1 MMLWMPTK
9 IFLRSERAQL
19 SMRMYKA
26 LLSLISLSTFWLVPP
41 AQAELTFTF
50 DGNGLGHGVGLSQIG
65 AKAMALEGKS
75 AEEILKY
82 YYTGVEVEPIADWFD
97 VRVNIGS
104 KLTLASIR
112 LVSNS
117 GLISI
122 NGLEIRDRQS
132 SATFRYTPDGIT
144 TTISKTTT
152 GGNKVVTRLPA
163 QDSITIDWSGTR
175 FLPGAT
181 AIVAFNAG
189 KSVRYQFGRMNLV
202 MVGKG
207 FEVTNTV
214 RLKDEYLYGISEVSS
229 SWPTESLRAQAI
241 AARTYALSKIGNYRL
256 SCDCDLF
263 GNTKDQ
269 LFVGLSK
276 ISEPKFGA
284 LWKAAVDATSVD
296 QFQGLAITYQGKPIN
311 AYYSSSSGGLT
322 ESSLDAFGTAFDY
335 LVPVADPV
343 SLDPKANP
351 NYWAWRRSVG
361 AAQVAKA
368 FGLLDV
374 AKLEIIGKRIY
385 ATSLNGTQ
393 VSLRL
398 ETFRSRTGLPGNSFR
413 ISADSNIST

>member
-1 MMLWMPTK
+1 MPIK
-9 IFLRSERAQL
+9 ISLRSERAQL

-26 LLSLISLSTFWLVPP
+26 LFVVATLITFFLAPP
-41 AQAELTFTF
+41 AKAETTYTFE
-50 DGNGLGHGVGLSQIG
+50 GNGFGHGVGLSQIG

-75 AEEILKY
+75 ADEILKY
-82 YYTGVEVEPIADWFD
+82 YYTGVEVEPFPDWFD
-97 VRVNIGS
+97 VRVNIGT
-104 KLTLASIR
+104 KLNAASIR
-112 LVSNS
+112 LVSDV
-117 GLISI
+117 GYISI
-122 NGLEIRDRQS
+122 NGFELRDKQS
-132 SATFRYTPDGIT
+132 TANFRYSAEGIT
-144 TTISKTTT
+144 TTI
-152 GGNKVVTRLPA
+152 TRTNSGIRSVIARIPA
-163 QDSITIDWSGTR
+163 QDFVTIDWSGTR
-175 FLPGAT
+175 FLPGPT
-181 AIVAFNAG
+181 AIVAFTAG
-189 KSVRYQFGRMNLV
+189 KSARYQFGRINLV

-229 SWPTESLRAQAI
+229 SWPTESLKAQAI
-241 AARTYALSKIGNYRL
+241 AARTYALSRVGNYRL

-276 ISEPKFGA
+276 ISEPRFGA
-284 LWKAAVDATSVD
+284 LWKAAVDATSFD
-296 QFQGLAITYQGKPIN
+296 ELSGFAITYQGRPIN
-311 AYYSSSSGGLT
+311 AYYSSSSGGQT

-351 NYWAWRRSVG
+351 NYWSWRRTITT
-361 AAQVAKA
+361 AQVTKA

-398 ETFRSRTGLPGNSFR
+398 ETFRSRTGLPSNTYR
-413 ISADSNIST
+413 IVSG

>member
-1 MMLWMPTK
+1 
-9 IFLRSERAQL
+9 
-19 SMRMYKA
+19 MRMSKA
-26 LLSLISLSTFWLVPP
+26 LFVVISLLTFLLAPP
-41 AQAELTFTF
+41 AQGDATFTF
-50 DGNGLGHGVGLSQIG
+50 DGNGFGHGVGLSQIG
-65 AKAMALEGKS
+65 AKAMALDGKS

-97 VRVNIGS
+97 VRVNIGTR
-104 KLTLASIR
+104 LTSASIR
-112 LVSNS
+112 LVSDV

-122 NGLEIRDRQS
+122 NGVELRDKQS
-132 SATFRYTPDGIT
+132 IANFRYSSEGIT
-144 TTISKTTT
+144 TTI
-152 GGNKVVTRLPA
+152 TRSTSGIRTVIARIPA
-163 QDSITIDWSGTR
+163 EDSLTIDWSGTR
-175 FLPGAT
+175 FLAGPT
-181 AIVAFNAG
+181 SIVAFNAG
-189 KSVRYQFGRMNLV
+189 KSTRYQYGRINLV
-202 MVGKG
+202 TVGKG
-207 FEVTNTV
+207 FEATNTV

-276 ISEPKFGA
+276 ISEPRYGV

-296 QFQGLAITYQGKPIN
+296 ALQGLAITYQGRPIN
-311 AYYSSSSGGLT
+311 AYYSSSSGGQT

-351 NYWAWRRSVG
+351 NYWSWRRTVS
-361 AAQVAKA
+361 ATQVAKA

-398 ETFRSRTGLPGNSFR
+398 ETFRSRTGLPGNNFR
-413 ISADSNIST
+413 ISSNS

>member
-1 MMLWMPTK
+1 
-9 IFLRSERAQL
+9 
-19 SMRMYKA
+19 MRMYKA
-26 LLSLISLSTFWLVPP
+26 LFVVATLITFFLAPP
-41 AQAELTFTF
+41 AKAETTFTF
-50 DGNGLGHGVGLSQIG
+50 EGNGFGHGVGLSQIG

-82 YYTGVEVEPIADWFD
+82 YYTGVEVEPFPDWFD
-97 VRVNIGS
+97 VRVNIGT
-104 KLTLASIR
+104 KLNAASIR
-112 LVSNS
+112 LVSDV
-117 GLISI
+117 GYISI
-122 NGLEIRDRQS
+122 NGFELRDKQS
-132 SATFRYTPDGIT
+132 TANFRYSAEGIT
-144 TTISKTTT
+144 TTI
-152 GGNKVVTRLPA
+152 TRTNSGIRSVIARIPA
-163 QDSITIDWSGTR
+163 QDFVTIDWSGTR
-175 FLPGAT
+175 FLPGPT
-181 AIVAFNAG
+181 AIVAFTAG
-189 KSVRYQFGRMNLV
+189 KSARYQFGRINLV

-229 SWPTESLRAQAI
+229 SWPTESLKAQAI
-241 AARTYALSKIGNYRL
+241 AARTYALSRVGNYRL

-276 ISEPKFGA
+276 ISEPRFGA
-284 LWKAAVDATSVD
+284 LWKAAVDATSFD
-296 QFQGLAITYQGKPIN
+296 ELSGFAITYQGRPIN
-311 AYYSSSSGGLT
+311 AYYSSSSGGQT

-351 NYWAWRRSVG
+351 NYWSWRRTITT
-361 AAQVAKA
+361 AQVTKA

-398 ETFRSRTGLPGNSFR
+398 ETFRSRTGLPVILSG
-413 ISADSNIST
+413 